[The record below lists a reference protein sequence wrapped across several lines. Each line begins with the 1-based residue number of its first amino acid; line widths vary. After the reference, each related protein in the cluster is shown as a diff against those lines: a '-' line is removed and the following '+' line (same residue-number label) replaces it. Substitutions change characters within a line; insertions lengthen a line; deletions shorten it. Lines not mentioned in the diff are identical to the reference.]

1 MTSEGAE
8 ALLRRALSAGRTDP
22 EGLLLRLIVQGR
34 LTAEDLPGPGPGP
47 PDLPE
52 DVETVILAADAS
64 PTHVIPSPGAVR
76 PERPVPGPGAP
87 ETVPSDAPGGAEL
100 RVRTLALHLDDEN
113 ELGAAWGRFEVVG
126 LVGKGG
132 MGKVYK
138 VFDPALKRH
147 AALKVIRGDPSLETE
162 RFLREARAQ
171 AVVHHDNL
179 CEIYETGVLETLAG
193 ERRPY
198 ILMRFV
204 DGRPLREAA
213 REMTVEQKAEV
224 MAKVADALHAAHQA
238 GVVHR
243 DIKPSNLLVAS
254 DPEAGWKPFVM
265 DFGIAREQGTTDLT
279 TTGMVLGT
287 PAYMSPEQA
296 SGDIHRVDRRADVY
310 SLGAT
315 LYEVLTGKPPFEGG
329 SAAMV
334 FSRIVLEDPVPVRK
348 IAPFVPVDLETV
360 VMKCLEKD
368 PDRRYASAKALAE
381 DLRRYLA
388 DEPVQAKRTGPL
400 RRLVRRA
407 RKHKGV
413 TIAACLALMAVTVLL
428 VLLVHARWESARE
441 LEAAKR
447 FGQKV
452 RDMEAVMRFARLL
465 PAHDI
470 RGEMAVVRSLMDD
483 VRRSMARQGR
493 FGEGPG
499 NYALGRGFMELLDYP
514 SARRHLERAWEA
526 GYRGADTAGALG
538 HVLGELYLAGVREAR
553 AIPDPVARDR
563 RLARLRAEYR
573 VPILGY
579 LRLSSEGWAS
589 SPEQPLAL
597 IAFTEGR
604 TEEAL
609 ILARK
614 AFARMPWFYESKLLE
629 GGIRIDNCLSR
640 VAGGRYAEA
649 EAERALGE
657 QAFREAGRIA
667 RSDPRCLEGLCLL
680 DVAALEAG
688 AYRAGDPEPVFRRTL
703 AACRETLAVNPDSH
717 TAHLCLSYLF
727 GRRAEA
733 ATEAG
738 QDPEAFLK
746 QAVACGL
753 KAARLQPGDVR
764 TNLTLSLVYTRQAVL
779 EASRGFDP
787 LPSVEKVLAFTRRVV
802 EADPRDEVFTALA
815 WNNRGSILG
824 EYYHWQV
831 AHGREA
837 SDTFEDAARSLGVSK
852 RMNPRNPLP
861 VLNLGTLWLFR
872 SEHDLDRGADPR
884 PAAAESLR
892 GLDAVDRLNP
902 GFPMTRS
909 WRARAHLVG
918 GRYLV
923 LHGEDPSASLEQAMI
938 AVREL
943 RRLQPDRA
951 GPTAQEAGVAL
962 CRGRWASRTGHSPA
976 AAFGEAGRLLD
987 EAEGKRGALTEV
999 RAARAELK
1007 LRHAAWRLGFGTEGV
1022 TPSGVLSPR
1031 PDGETSRLIREGLE
1045 AAGRG
1050 AEGERRNARFLWLE
1064 AALRRLQAMTLDGPA
1079 RSDAEARFKA
1089 VLGQA
1094 AAFGREP
1101 PACLRPFL

>member
-1 MTSEGAE
+1 MTPEDAE
-8 ALLRRALSAGRTDP
+8 TLLRRALSAGRTDFR
-22 EGLLLRLIVQGR
+22 GLLLRLIVQGR
-34 LTAEDLPGPGPGP
+34 VTAEDLPGHEPGT
-47 PDLPE
+47 PDLTE
-52 DVETVILAADAS
+52 NVETVILAADAS
-64 PTHVIPSPGAVR
+64 PTHIIPPVR
-76 PERPVPGPGAP
+76 GVCPDKPVPGAAAQ
-87 ETVPSDAPGGAEL
+87 EAVSSDAPGGFNTRA
-100 RVRTLALHLDDEN
+100 RAVALHLEDEN
-113 ELGAAWGRFEVVG
+113 ELGAAWGRFEVVA

-171 AVVHHDNL
+171 AMVHHENL

-193 ERRPY
+193 DRRPY

-224 MAKVADALHAAHQA
+224 MAKVADALHTAHQA
-238 GVVHR
+238 GIVHR
-243 DIKPSNLLVAS
+243 DIKPSNLLVAN

-265 DFGIAREQGTTDLT
+265 DFGIAREQGAADLT

-329 SAAMV
+329 SAAMI

-360 VMKCLEKD
+360 VMKCLEKE

-400 RRLVRRA
+400 QFLVRRA
-407 RKHKGV
+407 RKHKGI
-413 TIAACLALMAVTVLL
+413 TIAACLALMAVAVLL
-428 VLLVHARWESARE
+428 VLLAHARWESARE
-441 LEAAKR
+441 LEAAKL
-447 FGQKV
+447 FGQRV

-470 RGEMAVVRSLMDD
+470 RGEMGVVRSLMEDI
-483 VRRSMARQGR
+483 RRSMARQGR
-493 FGEGPG
+493 FGDGPG
-499 NYALGRGFMELLDYP
+499 HYALGRGFMELLDFP
-514 SARRHLERAWEA
+514 SARRHLEMAWEA

-538 HVLGELYLAGVREAR
+538 HVLGELYLVGVREAR
-553 AIPDPVARDR
+553 AIPDPAARER
-563 RLARLRAEYR
+563 RLARLREEYR
-573 VPILGY
+573 APILGY
-579 LRLSSEGWAS
+579 LRQSSEGWAS

-597 IAFTEGR
+597 MAFTEGR

-614 AFARMPWFYESKLLE
+614 AFARMPWFYESMLLE
-629 GGIRIDNCLSR
+629 GSIRIDSCLSR
-640 VAGGRYAEA
+640 IAGGRYAEA

-680 DVAALEAG
+680 EVAALEAG
-688 AYRAGDPEPVFRRTL
+688 VYRAGDLEPVFRRTL

-717 TAHLCLSYLF
+717 TAHLCLSYLY

-733 ATEAG
+733 AAEAG
-738 QDPEAFLK
+738 QDPEALLA
-746 QAVACGL
+746 QAIANGL
-753 KAARLQPGDVR
+753 KAARIQPGDVR
-764 TNLTLSLVYTRQAVL
+764 TNLTLSLVYTRQAVF
-779 EASRGFDP
+779 EASRGLDP

-802 EADPRDEVFTALA
+802 EADPRDEVFAALA

-837 SDTFEDAARSLGVSK
+837 AATFEDAARSLGVSN

-861 VLNLGTLWLFR
+861 VLNLGTIWLFR

-884 PAAAESLR
+884 PAAGESLR
-892 GLDAVDRLNP
+892 WLDAVVRLNP
-902 GFPMTRS
+902 GFPMIHA
-909 WRARAHLVG
+909 WRARAHLAAG
-918 GRYLV
+918 LYLV
-923 LHGEDPSASLEQAMI
+923 GVGKDPSAPLEQAVI
-938 AVREL
+938 EIREL
-943 RRLQPDRA
+943 RRLQPGRA
-951 GPTAQEAGVAL
+951 GASALEARVAL
-962 CRGRWASRTGHSPA
+962 CRGRWASRSGHSPS
-976 AAFGEAGRLLD
+976 AAFGDAGRLLD
-987 EAEGKRGALTEV
+987 EATGQTGSLTEV
-999 RAARAELK
+999 QAARAELN

-1022 TPSGVLSPR
+1022 TRSGVVSPR

-1045 AAGRG
+1045 AAGQG
-1050 AEGERRNARFLWLE
+1050 TAGERRNARFLWLE
-1064 AALRRLQAMTLDGPA
+1064 AALSRLLAMTLDGPA
-1079 RSDAEARFKA
+1079 RSDAETRFKGVVGEA
-1089 VLGQA
+1089 SA
-1094 AAFGREP
+1094 SGREP
-1101 PACLRPFL
+1101 PAGLRPFL